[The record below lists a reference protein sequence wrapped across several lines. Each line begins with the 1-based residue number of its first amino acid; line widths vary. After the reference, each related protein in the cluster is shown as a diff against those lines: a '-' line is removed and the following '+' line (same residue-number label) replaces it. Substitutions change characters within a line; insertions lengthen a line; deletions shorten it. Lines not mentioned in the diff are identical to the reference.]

1 MAVFPFL
8 QKIDDKQFLVVGDGA
23 IARRKAKLLCLF
35 TDQVTLLTD
44 RADRDESISL
54 HKLHIQEEEA
64 EAEEKAGLEVKVG
77 PEPEEKAGP
86 EPEEKAGP
94 EPEAASLQNSPAIV
108 RHRFCPADLEKVDFC
123 IASTDDSG
131 RNHWIAALCRET
143 GIPVNVP
150 DAPSLC
156 TFYLPSV
163 IKKGDLTVAVSTN
176 GKSPAFSARLRREI
190 DRILPSETEEILN
203 RMGELR
209 EWAAENI
216 PETGTRSELYHSI
229 LTELLL
235 GELPPETEAVLRR
248 ACTWPSLSGPEH
260 SLSDKYGRSIWSS
273 DD

>member
-64 EAEEKAGLEVKVG
+64 EPEEKAGLEV
-77 PEPEEKAGP
+77 KAGP

-108 RHRFCPADLEKVDFC
+108 RRRFCPTDLEKVDYC

-190 DRILPSETEEILN
+190 DRILPAETEEILN

-235 GELPPETEAVLRR
+235 GELPPETEAVLGR

-260 SLSDKYGRSIWSS
+260 SLSDKYDRSIWSS